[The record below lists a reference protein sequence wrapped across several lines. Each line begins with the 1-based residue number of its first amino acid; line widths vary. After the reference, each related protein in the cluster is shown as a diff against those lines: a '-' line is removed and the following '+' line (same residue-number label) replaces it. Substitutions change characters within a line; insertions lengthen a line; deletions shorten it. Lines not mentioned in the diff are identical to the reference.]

1 MLGFMDERSMRLVRR
16 VFAIG
21 LAGLLV
27 VVALLAARVVYA
39 NIPDANGVI
48 DGCYDS
54 GNGKLRVIDTAAGEV
69 CRSSETALS
78 WNQTG
83 PQGPAGP
90 QGPEGPR
97 GPSDG
102 YAARLLPFQAKN
114 IDSADINV
122 LTLSLPAGDY
132 ILSMSARVERTQTG
146 TTSAFCDFR
155 VGGGPFPNG
164 YLENLDGAED
174 VATIAAT
181 TGLSLSSTED
191 VHLTCRAFGDSG
203 TQVTQADLTA
213 IRVGKLTKQ

>member
-1 MLGFMDERSMRLVRR
+1 MLGFMNERSIRLVRR

-39 NIPDANGVI
+39 SIPDANGVI

-83 PQGPAGP
+83 QQGPAGL
-90 QGPEGPR
+90 R

-132 ILSMSARVERTQTG
+132 ILSLSARVERTQTG
-146 TTSAFCDFR
+146 TTSVFCDFR

-164 YLENLDGAED
+164 YLENLDGTGD

-181 TGLSLSSTED
+181 TGLSLSSTKD

-203 TQVTQADLTA
+203 TQVSLADLTA